1 MRRIASLVLLLAALL
16 APSLA
21 HAQSSPGLIYG
32 QVPTAA
38 QWNSYFSSKQD
49 YLGAAPCLVTGC
61 TMTGKLVTAAPT
73 AAAAGLNLN
82 CGTTPTSPVT
92 GDLWCTVSGIYVQI
106 NGATVGPL
114 GTGGGGTTLTVGS
127 TPTSGAP
134 TNGILFNAAGNVLGA
149 STTLPTALTYPNVV
163 LTGLPTGAGSIITIN
178 GTNCQLGTAC
188 PVPSGPLAIGST
200 NITGAGA
207 IPNGILYNSGG
218 VPNVIGNLATCVSG
232 VVGTNGSGVPSCSST
247 LPSGIAATN
256 MALTTPSLGVA
267 TATKLTI
274 TSASANAFAVG
285 LNGATNP
292 ALNVDASTSS
302 SATGLNIKS
311 AAAAGGL
318 ALSVISTAGAEN
330 LTINALGT
338 GTIGIGSVSTGI
350 VTITPATTIT
360 GALTLS
366 GGLSAPLNLA
376 NGGTNNTL
384 TASNG
389 GIVYSDGTKLNILA
403 GTATALQCLVS
414 GSNSAPQ
421 WYSCS
426 GAAASVSS
434 VADNG
439 GGTMSISP
447 TTGSV
452 TVGLNLANNN
462 TWTGAQSYANGKLIL
477 SGSTSGAMTLEA
489 PAIAGSY
496 VMTFP
501 AATDTVAVLG
511 TPQVFTAAESIE
523 SGNLRILNTNYPTNT
538 GYTSLASANTGNT
551 NYTLTLP
558 AVSSTV
564 AVLGSA
570 NQIFTAT
577 ETFSGTLN
585 VTGVFQVGGNAMT
598 FPGTPQTLASL
609 GTAEG
614 FTAPQTGQIYASGY
628 VNKFRDG
635 TLDVFQRG
643 TSALA
648 TATAA
653 RGVYTADGWRVQQTG
668 AAFTCAQDTGNN
680 GPLYSLKCVGGAANT
695 DTLFIQPIESYV
707 AAPLAGQTVTVQFQ
721 YKQTSGSSITPKVST
736 CYASSQDVFST
747 CTGDL
752 SATSITSCATATW
765 CTESYTFAVSASAVN
780 GYQVTFDCNTALT
793 AAQACWITAA
803 DIRVTPGVATG
814 VNANPPP
821 PELRPIAGELAFCQR
836 YYQKVGG
843 SAYEDITA
851 YGYGVT
857 NDYYTTVIGIP
868 AMRTVPTATIVGS
881 WGSVNTSSIVPSP
894 GQTTLTLYAQIAS
907 TGQAVFYTTG
917 TSTYVTLDAEL

>member
-114 GTGGGGTTLTVGS
+114 GTGGGGGGTTLTVGS

-188 PVPSGPLAIGST
+188 PIPSGPLAIGST

-207 IPNGILYNSGG
+207 IPNGILYNAGG

-628 VNKFRDG
+628 VNKLRDG
-635 TLDVFQRG
+635 TLDVWQRG

-680 GPLYSLKCVGGAANT
+680 GSLYSLKCVGGASNT
-695 DTLFIQPIESYV
+695 DTLFIQPIESSG

-721 YKQTSGSSITPKVST
+721 
-736 CYASSQDVFST
+736 
-747 CTGDL
+747 
-752 SATSITSCATATW
+752 
-765 CTESYTFAVSASAVN
+765 
-780 GYQVTFDCNTALT
+780 
-793 AAQACWITAA
+793 
-803 DIRVTPGVATG
+803 
-814 VNANPPP
+814 
-821 PELRPIAGELAFCQR
+821 
-836 YYQKVGG
+836 
-843 SAYEDITA
+843 
-851 YGYGVT
+851 
-857 NDYYTTVIGIP
+857 
-868 AMRTVPTATIVGS
+868 
-881 WGSVNTSSIVPSP
+881 
-894 GQTTLTLYAQIAS
+894 
-907 TGQAVFYTTG
+907 
-917 TSTYVTLDAEL
+917 